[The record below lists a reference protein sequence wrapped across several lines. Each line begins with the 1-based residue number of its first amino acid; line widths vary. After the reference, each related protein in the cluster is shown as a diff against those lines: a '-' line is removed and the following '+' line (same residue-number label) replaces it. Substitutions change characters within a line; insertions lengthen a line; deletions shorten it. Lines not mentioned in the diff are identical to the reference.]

1 MSRGSRTRSRILD
14 VATEAVLAKGFEATS
29 IDEIVSDA
37 GITRS
42 GFFYHFPDKSALA
55 LEMIHRYSER
65 ERAAIDEAV
74 ARSRELTDDPLQ
86 VLLIT
91 LKFLADG
98 IAESPE
104 GHPGCLVATAAFHD
118 RLIGKEIREA
128 NRRIVREWQAQ
139 FQTLLEDIVRVYP
152 LNDEIDLGQLA
163 DFMSGA
169 VAGGIVM
176 SRAHGRP
183 TVTAEYL
190 LLVRSHIK
198 LLFRPRFQ

>member
-1 MSRGSRTRSRILD
+1 MSRGSRTRTRILD
-14 VATEAVLAKGFEATS
+14 VAQQAVLAKGFEATS
-29 IDEIVSDA
+29 IDEIVHDA

-65 ERAAIDEAV
+65 AMAEIDEAV
-74 ARSRELTDDPLQ
+74 ERSRDLTDDPLQ

-91 LKFLADG
+91 IKFLAEA
-98 IAESPE
+98 IESAPE
-104 GHPGCLVATAAFHD
+104 GHPGCVVATAAFHD
-118 RLIGKEIREA
+118 RLIGKEIRET
-128 NRRIVREWQAQ
+128 NYRIVQQWQAQ
-139 FQTLLEDIVRVYP
+139 FEVLLREIAEVYP
-152 LNDEIDLGQLA
+152 PHDKVDLGHLA
-163 DFMSGA
+163 DFLSGA

-190 LLVRSHIK
+190 MLVRSHIK
-198 LLFRPRFQ
+198 LLFQPRLQ